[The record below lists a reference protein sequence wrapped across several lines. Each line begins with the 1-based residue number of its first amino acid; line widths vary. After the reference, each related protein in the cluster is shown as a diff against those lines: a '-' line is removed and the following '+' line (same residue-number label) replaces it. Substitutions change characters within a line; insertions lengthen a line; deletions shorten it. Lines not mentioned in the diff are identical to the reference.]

1 MKKKC
6 KDPDNVERSSQKKS
20 AVDNSP
26 PTDSLANIPTA
37 NKYSLLRD
45 QDEGNIQDHEIDS
58 QCHSIEEDSE
68 GEGWGLF
75 D

>member
-1 MKKKC
+1 MKKKS
-6 KDPDNVERSSQKKS
+6 PDNVEMSSEMMS
-20 AVDNSP
+20 SVDNSP
-26 PTDSLANIPTA
+26 PSDSLANIPTA

-45 QDEGNIQDHEIDS
+45 QDEGNIQDYEIDS